1 MVILK
6 ARSLSFVVLLLLA
19 NLSGVDD
26 RFDKGVCNWSCAV
39 ENANATGEA
48 ITIATAE
55 GGLLKL
61 TIKYMERVDSARCAN
76 ETKLDTVIFN
86 TTTKVWLKPSI
97 DYQTNMTKG
106 SMASITLAA
115 MLDVFFSGQLFT
127 GSYIEMKVS
136 CIFGPT
142 FKENSSTNVYYQRLR
157 PLHNPLSIL
166 YYVENL
172 ANYTKTN
179 STLVLMKVGQQT
191 RISLVTTGAAG
202 DQSPYTSVKDNELL
216 TFSAGE
222 HAFVVFICIIIT
234 LYSPSIFLFLR
245 PSKGKVKLPKD
256 FSTLEKH
263 PVENSGG
270 NDEDQSDTSKD
281 EEENHS
287 VNTSDS
293 FEGVAENGE
302 HRTERKDLSTS
313 EKHPVENSGGND
325 EDHSD
330 TSKDEEHRTE
340 QAVRRDICEETR
352 PACHQVSEPV
362 DPCLSQDFTR
372 TNSMPCFVGQAFDN
386 KVSLYGNPYD
396 VESNNTAAKD
406 RVLPDT
412 AESPDTPGGPC
423 QSSTTDGTSKIE
435 HKPVSI
441 ADDSHAIIIED
452 NDSSGVDVPQIVP
465 TRVVES
471 GKQNLTRQPGQSSTL
486 DEIPETEDSHV
497 IIVGDTNPL
506 GVGSFIGN
514 SLFSSFNV
522 SKKLKA
528 LRLSIILILSFC
540 FIGLVELLLIILPSS
555 PKRISVGLPSPF
567 FSNSVFHSII
577 KYPAPFFLVIL
588 SALCYFIRLF
598 SICYLLSGN
607 YEQTGVSCSLHS
619 KHFICV
625 MYEGLQSLL
634 SKLPKSLCN
643 LSKPCR
649 SGHWICIVWNKFYQL
664 LLCVI
669 NFLLPVYESYNKNAR
684 ECFEYCDV
692 PQNVLLTLEKQVSVT
707 AGYWNAFVERC
718 TGSDETNRC
727 ISFMKMLFS
736 PLAIIPFVLDIIV
749 SSPLVYLCHEHQWI
763 LRELFK
769 NKFKCSYTICS
780 LFDIVIS
787 VFSLVWL
794 IFSWDIYRTV
804 PLGVLIVG
812 IIKTLASDPIALLS
826 EVIIVIF
833 SVHYLWSCYGAFTKF
848 YYDLVYKLGS
858 SYQKKYDELKEQPG
872 ENVVLVNYKQG
883 EEGHS
888 IKVIPEKLFKNV
900 CKDRNLLISKQVV
913 CLLLKLFS
921 TIILTSF
928 VWPIISREAVMAKIS
943 PVGELSIVISFFAV
957 AYPLINN
964 YINGE
969 KLNVSEEDVNNFV
982 KDYIE
987 EVRGSG

>member
-6 ARSLSFVVLLLLA
+6 ARALSFVVIVFIA
-19 NLSGVDD
+19 NLSSVDD
-26 RFDKGVCNWSCAV
+26 HFNEGVCDWSCAV

-48 ITIATAE
+48 LRNAIGE
-55 GGLLKL
+55 GRPLKL
-61 TIKYMERVDSARCAN
+61 TIMYKERVDSARCAN
-76 ETKLDTVIFN
+76 ETKLETIIPYTTATV
-86 TTTKVWLKPSI
+86 LLEPSI

-106 SMASITLAA
+106 ITAFITQSLLEAF
-115 MLDVFFSGQLFT
+115 LSEKLFT
-127 GSYIEMKVS
+127 KSFIEIKVS
-136 CIFGPT
+136 CIS
-142 FKENSSTNVYYQRLR
+142 ELNSAVKAFSTHANYQRFT
-157 PLHNPLSIL
+157 PLHSPSSIL
-166 YYVENL
+166 SYVQNL
-172 ANYTKTN
+172 SASYAKSNY
-179 STLVLMKVGQQT
+179 TLVLMKIDQQI
-191 RISLVTTGAAG
+191 RISLVTAG
-202 DQSPYTSVKDNELL
+202 VNKSSHASAKDIELL
-216 TFSAGE
+216 TFSKGWLVI
-222 HAFVVFICIIIT
+222 VVIIWIIFA
-234 LYSPSIFLFLR
+234 LYSPSILLLFR
-245 PSKGKVKLPKD
+245 PSKVKQPRIHIPSL
-256 FSTLEKH
+256 TT
-263 PVENSGG
+263 PVQERA
-270 NDEDQSDTSKD
+270 
-281 EEENHS
+281 EENRGNLDGDNHPSS
-287 VNTSDS
+287 VAETVSLGEIDT
-293 FEGVAENGE
+293 ENGE
-302 HRTERKDLSTS
+302 QRT
-313 EKHPVENSGGND
+313 
-325 EDHSD
+325 
-330 TSKDEEHRTE
+330 TE
-340 QAVRRDICEETR
+340 APNLGICEET
-352 PACHQVSEPV
+352 
-362 DPCLSQDFTR
+362 TI
-372 TNSMPCFVGQAFDN
+372 
-386 KVSLYGNPYD
+386 
-396 VESNNTAAKD
+396 
-406 RVLPDT
+406 LPDLDSEMASSRREGLHGQFLHTNGMPPDLRTYAQDDYDSYNGIT
-412 AESPDTPGGPC
+412 ARDEQVIRSFICDGMSTVKEFP
-423 QSSTTDGTSKIE
+423 SSTELTIPNEGSKGRNPPRQQGPLSTLDGAFETE
-435 HKPVSI
+435 
-441 ADDSHAIIIED
+441 DSHAIIIENID
-452 NDSSGVDVPQIVP
+452 PSGVDVP

-471 GKQNLTRQPGQSSTL
+471 GEQNLTRQPSRSSTL
-486 DEIPETEDSHV
+486 DEIPETEDSYV

-514 SLFSSFNV
+514 SLFSSLNV

-528 LRLSIILILSFC
+528 LRLSIIFILPFC
-540 FIGLVELLLIILPSS
+540 FIGLGEFLLIILPSF
-555 PKRISVGLPSPF
+555 PIGISVGLPFPLRF
-567 FSNSVFHSII
+567 DSVFHITI
-577 KYPAPFFLVIL
+577 KNPALLFLVIL

-598 SICYLLSGN
+598 SVCYLFSKN
-607 YEQTGVSCSLHS
+607 SEQTGVSCSLHS

-634 SKLPKSLCN
+634 SKLLKSLCN
-643 LSKPCR
+643 PSVPCR
-649 SGHWICIVWNKFYQL
+649 SRHRIRIAYDAFYKL
-664 LLCVI
+664 LLYVI
-669 NFLLPVYESYNKNAR
+669 NLSSQVYESYNENAR

-736 PLAIIPFVLDIIV
+736 PLAIIPFVFDIIF

-794 IFSWDIYRTV
+794 IFSWGIYSTV
-804 PLGVLIVG
+804 PLVVLIVG

-921 TIILTSF
+921 TIILISF

>member
-6 ARSLSFVVLLLLA
+6 ARTLSFVVLVLIA
-19 NLSGVDD
+19 NLSCVDD
-26 RFDKGVCNWSCAV
+26 HFNKGVCDWSCAV
-39 ENANATGEA
+39 ENAKATGEA
-48 ITIATAE
+48 LRNAIGE
-55 GGLLKL
+55 GRLLKL
-61 TIKYMERVDSARCAN
+61 TIMYKKRVDSARCAN
-76 ETKLDTVIFN
+76 ETKLETIIPYTTATV
-86 TTTKVWLKPSI
+86 LKPSI
-97 DYQTNMTKG
+97 DYQTNVTKG
-106 SMASITLAA
+106 IMAFITQSILEVI
-115 MLDVFFSGQLFT
+115 LSGQLFT
-127 GSYIEMKVS
+127 KSFIEMKVS
-136 CIFGPT
+136 CIF
-142 FKENSSTNVYYQRLR
+142 ELNSAVKTLSTHANYQRFT
-157 PLHNPLSIL
+157 PLHSPRSIL
-166 YYVENL
+166 YYVQNL
-172 ANYTKTN
+172 SASYTKNNYT
-179 STLVLMKVGQQT
+179 LILMKLDQQT
-191 RISLVTTGAAG
+191 RISLVTAG
-202 DQSPYTSVKDNELL
+202 VNKSSHASGKEIELL
-216 TFSAGE
+216 TFSKGWS
-222 HAFVVFICIIIT
+222 VIVGIIWIISA
-234 LYSPSIFLFLR
+234 LYSPSILLLFR
-245 PSKGKVKLPKD
+245 PSKVKQPKIHIP
-256 FSTLEKH
+256 SLTT
-263 PVENSGG
+263 PAQGG
-270 NDEDQSDTSKD
+270 A
-281 EEENHS
+281 EENRGNLDSDNHPSS
-287 VNTSDS
+287 VAETVSLGEIDT
-293 FEGVAENGE
+293 ENGE
-302 HRTERKDLSTS
+302 QRT
-313 EKHPVENSGGND
+313 
-325 EDHSD
+325 
-330 TSKDEEHRTE
+330 TE
-340 QAVRRDICEETR
+340 APNLGICEEITIPPDLDSELVSSRREGLHR
-352 PACHQVSEPV
+352 PFLQTNGTPPDPRTYAHDDYDSHNGITVCDKQAIRNFICDGISTVTEFPSSAELTFPNEGSKGRNPPRQQGPLSTLNEAFETEDSHVITIEDV
-362 DPCLSQDFTR
+362 DP
-372 TNSMPCFVGQAFDN
+372 
-386 KVSLYGNPYD
+386 
-396 VESNNTAAKD
+396 
-406 RVLPDT
+406 
-412 AESPDTPGGPC
+412 
-423 QSSTTDGTSKIE
+423 
-435 HKPVSI
+435 
-441 ADDSHAIIIED
+441 
-452 NDSSGVDVPQIVP
+452 SGVDVPQIVP

-471 GKQNLTRQPGQSSTL
+471 GEQNLTRQPGQSSTL
-486 DEIPETEDSHV
+486 DEIPEIEDSHV
-497 IIVGDTNPL
+497 IIVGDSNPL

-514 SLFSSFNV
+514 SLFSSLNV

-528 LRLSIILILSFC
+528 LRLSIIFILPFC
-540 FIGLVELLLIILPSS
+540 FIGLGELSLIMLPSF
-555 PKRISVGLPSPF
+555 PIRISVGLPSPF
-567 FSNSVFHSII
+567 LFDSVFHSTI
-577 KYPAPFFLVIL
+577 KYPALLFLVIL

-598 SICYLLSGN
+598 SVCYLFSKN
-607 YEQTGVSCSLHS
+607 SEQTAVSCSLHS

-643 LSKPCR
+643 PSVPCR
-649 SGHWICIVWNKFYQL
+649 SRHRICIAYDAVCQL
-664 LLCVI
+664 WLRVI
-669 NFLLPVYESYNKNAR
+669 NFLSPVYESYNENAR

-736 PLAIIPFVLDIIV
+736 PLAIIPYVLDIIV
-749 SSPLVYLCHEHQWI
+749 SSPLVYLCPEHQWI
-763 LRELFK
+763 LREQFK

-794 IFSWDIYRTV
+794 IFSWGIYSTV

-812 IIKTLASDPIALLS
+812 IIKTLASNPIALLS

-921 TIILTSF
+921 TIILISF